1 MKKVLIQYLY
11 IFIIVLIMLILF
23 TWANACEQ
31 EQVKPVDNKTI
42 PVCEELQEST
52 DEKPCKKQEN
62 INTVIKAIEKLGES
76 GTLPK

>member
-1 MKKVLIQYLY
+1 MLF
-11 IFIIVLIMLILF
+11 IFTL
-23 TWANACEQ
+23 ANACEV
-31 EQVKPVDNKTI
+31 EEIKVDETL

-52 DEKPCKKQEN
+52 EQNPCKKPEN